1 MNINDKTTINRK
13 LKDSLFTHLFR
24 DVKYQRQLYAAL
36 GGDADS
42 CDDTDFKLL
51 TLENTLVYDVY
62 NDLGLLVKDRL
73 ILLVEAQSSY
83 NPNMAL
89 RMLVYI
95 ANTYYE
101 YVIDNRLNIYGAKR
115 VELPTPEFV
124 LIYTGKKKL
133 ESKLLKLSDSYVHG
147 ADVPLELVTK
157 VITEED
163 QGAGII
169 EEYIQF
175 CRKYDNLK
183 YGSTTKEEVLQAL
196 KKTIKYCKAHN
207 ILKEFLVDKEKEV
220 ENIMMGIFTQEHAT
234 DMILNEKY
242 QQGIEQGIEQVA
254 KKLKSNGTDI
264 EVIMKSTGLT
274 KEEVLKL

>member
-1 MNINDKTTINRK
+1 MNINDQTTINRK

-36 GGDADS
+36 GGDAES
-42 CDDTDFKLL
+42 CTNEDFKLL

-101 YVIDNRLNIYGAKR
+101 YIIKNRINIYGTKL
-115 VELPTPEFV
+115 VKLPTPEFI

-133 ESKLLKLSDSYVHG
+133 GSRLLKLSDSYVHG

-157 VITEED
+157 VITEEN

-175 CRKYDNLK
+175 CRKYDSLK
-183 YGSTTKEEVLQAL
+183 SELTTKEEILEAL
-196 KKTIKYCKAHN
+196 RKTIRYCKSNN
-207 ILKEFLVDKEKEV
+207 ILKEFLIEKEREV
-220 ENIMMGIFTQEHAT
+220 ENMMMGIFTQEHAT